1 LVGFAMGLGVDWD
14 FGVGAGESIPHG
26 LKPIL
31 G

>member
-1 LVGFAMGLGVDWD
+1 VGFEMGVGVDRD